1 MEKAD
6 KGKRAQKRLPRARAR
21 EMLDVLEK
29 TYPNARSGLR
39 YDNAFQLLVAAILSA
54 QTTDKQV
61 NRITKDLFTRFPA
74 PEDFAAAEPEELEPY
89 IKSCGVYRNKA
100 KNIVGAARMLVERFG
115 SEVPNDMDALMQLPG
130 VGRKTANVVRANA
143 FGEDAIAVDT
153 HVFRVANRLGLAD
166 AKDVLHTEHDL
177 MKSIPRGKW
186 SRAHHW
192 LIWHGRM
199 VCSAQNPKC
208 GGCPLRSL
216 CRHYAGTH
224 KSG

>member
-6 KGKRAQKRLPRARAR
+6 KGKRALKRLPGARAR

-39 YDNAFQLLVAAILSA
+39 YGNAFQLLVAAILSA

-61 NRITKDLFTRFPA
+61 NRITKDLFSRFPA
-74 PEDFAAAEPEELEPY
+74 PEDFAALEPEELEPY

-115 SEVPNDMDALMQLPG
+115 SEVPSAMDALMQLPG

-166 AKDVLHTEHDL
+166 AKDVLHTERDL
-177 MKSIPRGKW
+177 MKSVPREKW

-199 VCSAQNPKC
+199 VCRAQNPKC